1 MCMKTCGIYKITSP
15 SGKIYIGQSV
25 DIEKRFK
32 QYKNLINC
40 KRQSKLY
47 SSFLKHTSHNH
58 LFEIIEECE
67 FNNLNIKERFWQE
80 YYNVLGEKG
89 LNLKYVDTHFKKT
102 KLSDET
108 KLKLS
113 LKHKGKK
120 LSKEHIQ
127 KIIMSKKGYKLSEKA
142 KENIKKSKQNISHE
156 TRKKM
161 SDSAKGKIFSDE
173 TRKKLSYKA
182 KNRPNNRNKK
192 VINIK
197 TGEVFESA
205 KKTYYLN
212 NLSMGYTSFIEMLN
226 NKKEN
231 KTNFKYLS

>member
-89 LNLKYVDTHFKKT
+89 LNLKYVDTHFKKP
-102 KLSDET
+102 S
-108 KLKLS
+108 
-113 LKHKGKK
+113 
-120 LSKEHIQ
+120 
-127 KIIMSKKGYKLSEKA
+127 
-142 KENIKKSKQNISHE
+142 
-156 TRKKM
+156 
-161 SDSAKGKIFSDE
+161 
-173 TRKKLSYKA
+173 
-182 KNRPNNRNKK
+182 
-192 VINIK
+192 
-197 TGEVFESA
+197 
-205 KKTYYLN
+205 
-212 NLSMGYTSFIEMLN
+212 
-226 NKKEN
+226 
-231 KTNFKYLS
+231 